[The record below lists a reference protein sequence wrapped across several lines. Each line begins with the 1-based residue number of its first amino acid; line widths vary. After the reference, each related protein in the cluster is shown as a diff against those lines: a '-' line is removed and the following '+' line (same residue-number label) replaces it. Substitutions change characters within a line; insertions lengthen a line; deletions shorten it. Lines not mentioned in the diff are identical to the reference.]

1 MKCTNTFLTS
11 IGLFVFLGCASV
23 PPPERTDVNAS
34 IIGIKV
40 KIRAPLMK
48 VFGTPAEIV
57 YFVRTDRED
66 PLVQDTED
74 PLVQDTEDLLVQD
87 TLIPSNYASGGYL
100 YLLNAPP
107 GRYSAVVASYTA
119 QSAPMGSTASLG
131 GGFSVSTSVSYS
143 AGIMTYF
150 PSDAIEKTLV
160 TVEPSSVAFM
170 GEFVLDRA
178 LSMNDADEAQMYY
191 YRQVAPGA
199 EDRNFLLRG
208 PHFKGS
214 LHAWDRDEDARREFL
229 AHTEGRLAESGW
241 ASIFQ
246 APVASAPPE

>member
-1 MKCTNTFLTS
+1 MKCTSTFLTS

-57 YFVRTDRED
+57 YFVRTD
-66 PLVQDTED
+66 TED
-74 PLVQDTEDLLVQD
+74 PLVKD

-107 GRYSAVVASYTA
+107 GRYSAVAASYTA
-119 QSAPMGSTASLG
+119 QSAPMGSTANLG

-150 PSDAIEKTLV
+150 PSDAIEKALV
-160 TVEPSSVAFM
+160 TVEPSSVVFM